1 MIFKIKTVTRLSKI
15 KLSNKLYKIKKMKVK
30 KLNITCLQSKN
41 GATCNWILLIIKMK
55 QNKVINQRKINL
67 IKKKN
72 KVYIIRKPK
81 IHSNFQVIML
91 LKMKT
96 YKTNPLKL
104 QCYYLDAELMM
115 ELT

>member
-15 KLSNKLYKIKKMKVK
+15 KLSNKLNKIKKMKVK

-55 QNKVINQRKINL
+55 KNKVINQRIINL

-72 KVYIIRKPK
+72 KVCIIRQPK
-81 IHSNFQVIML
+81 IYYNFQIIMR
-91 LKMKT
+91 KMKT

-104 QCYYLDAELMM
+104 QCYYLDAER
-115 ELT
+115 LTGLT